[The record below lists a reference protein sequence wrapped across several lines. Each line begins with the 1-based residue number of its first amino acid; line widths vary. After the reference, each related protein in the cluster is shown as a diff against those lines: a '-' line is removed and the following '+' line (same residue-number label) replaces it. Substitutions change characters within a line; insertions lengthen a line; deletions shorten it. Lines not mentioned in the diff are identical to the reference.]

1 LSKPD
6 RQSLTPINEI
16 RSRIF
21 KYQIVTG
28 GQHATFSQVAMDDNG
43 NAIITWYQSDGVNWQ
58 IFKSEYR

>member
-1 LSKPD
+1 
-6 RQSLTPINEI
+6 LTPINEI

-58 IFKSEYR
+58 IFKS